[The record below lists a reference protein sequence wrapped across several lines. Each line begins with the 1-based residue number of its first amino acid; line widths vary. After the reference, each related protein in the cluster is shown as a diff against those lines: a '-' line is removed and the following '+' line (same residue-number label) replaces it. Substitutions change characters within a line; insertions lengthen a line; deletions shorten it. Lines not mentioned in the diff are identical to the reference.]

1 MRLRPD
7 LTLGVAVLL
16 LLILVVMVAGAPGR
30 QGSGEMDRRRS
41 TFLTGPH
48 GARGLSDA
56 LERVGVRVDRHRR
69 RLAALSAPTGE
80 GRSAVAVLDPS
91 RSLDA
96 WDALALQALG
106 TQGVDLVVAGR
117 TANAVMRCF
126 GYRVQSRSD
135 SVEARMVGPFP
146 PRDLWVGAVLART
159 GEAVVVDSSGLADVG
174 IAQCEVPDAQTLDT
188 LLLTDGGRLAAL
200 RLRFVGTHDVTLVA
214 DGAVF
219 GNRRMRD
226 TEAGIFALALF
237 GRQHARV
244 IFDEYHHGFGR
255 GGSLAGSVLSWTL
268 RSPWGWAAWQVAVV
282 GLLALIASGIR
293 FGPVMSIIRRER
305 RSPLEHVQALATAL
319 AATHGQAAATRL
331 IVRGLE
337 RRLSGVGR
345 AAHPDPATWLAS
357 LAPTLRTSKARSA
370 VERLQ
375 LLISGP
381 QRPDAVLEAAHAVED
396 VWDDLKP

>member
-7 LTLGVAVLL
+7 LMLGVAVLL

-30 QGSGEMDRRRS
+30 QGSGEMDLRRS

-91 RSLDA
+91 RPLDA

-117 TANAVMRCF
+117 TANALMRCF

-135 SVEARMVGPFP
+135 SVKARMVGPFP
-146 PRDLWVGAVLART
+146 PRELWVGAVLART
-159 GEAVVVDSSGLADVG
+159 GEAVVIDSSGLADVG

-188 LLLTDGGRLAAL
+188 LLLTNGGRIAAL
-200 RLRFVGTHDVTLVA
+200 RLRFAGTHAVTLVA

-293 FGPVMSIIRRER
+293 FGPVTSIIRRER

-345 AAHPDPATWLAS
+345 RAHPDPATWLAS

-370 VERLQ
+370 VERLH
-375 LLISGP
+375 LLISGQ

-396 VWDDLKP
+396 VWEDLKP

>member
-1 MRLRPD
+1 
-7 LTLGVAVLL
+7 
-16 LLILVVMVAGAPGR
+16 
-30 QGSGEMDRRRS
+30 
-41 TFLTGPH
+41 
-48 GARGLSDA
+48 
-56 LERVGVRVDRHRR
+56 
-69 RLAALSAPTGE
+69 
-80 GRSAVAVLDPS
+80 VLDPS
-91 RSLDA
+91 RPLDA

-319 AATHGQAAATRL
+319 AATHGRVAATRL

>member
-7 LTLGVAVLL
+7 ITLGVGVLL
-16 LLILVVMVAGAPGR
+16 LLILVVMVAESPDR
-30 QGSGEMDRRRS
+30 QGNRETDRRRS

-56 LERVGVRVDRHRR
+56 LERIGVRVDRHRH
-69 RLAALSAPTGE
+69 RLAALTVPAGE
-80 GRSAVAVLDPS
+80 GPSAVAVLDPS
-91 RSLDA
+91 RPLDG

-106 TQGVDLVVAGR
+106 AEGVDLVVAGP

-126 GYRVQSRSD
+126 GYRVQTRSD
-135 SVEARMVGPFP
+135 SISARMVGHSP
-146 PRDLWVGAVLART
+146 PRDVWIGAVLART
-159 GEAVVVDSSGLADVG
+159 GEAVVIDSTGVADVG
-174 IAQCEVPDAQTLDT
+174 SAQCEVPDAQALDT

-200 RLRFVGTHDVTLVA
+200 RLWFADRQTVTLVA

-226 TEAGIFALALF
+226 TEAGVFTLGLFA
-237 GRQHARV
+237 GRYAGV

-255 GGSLAGSVLSWTL
+255 GGSLAGSVLSWSV

-282 GLLALIASGIR
+282 GLLALFAAGVR
-293 FGPVMSIIRRER
+293 FGPVTSIIHRER

-319 AATHGQAAATRL
+319 AATHGQAVAIRL

-337 RRLSGVGR
+337 RRLSGVGQR
-345 AAHPDPATWLAS
+345 AHPDPATWLAS
-357 LAPTLRTSKARSA
+357 LAPTLRTSNGRSA

-375 LLISGP
+375 LLIGGP

-396 VWDDLKP
+396 VWEDLKP